1 MEKTCN
7 FACCSTGLVGSFI
20 CNVEEFA
27 YVLTIAVLN
36 ELNDL
41 CLSTKNMRV
50 KNNDWVDLNGRP
62 SFSLIQRSSSSTL
75 SQSGLIMITA
85 FLNICILSYAFRILQ
100 EKCRFKAS

>member
-20 CNVEEFA
+20 CNVEESA

-41 CLSTKNMRV
+41 CLSTKNMR
-50 KNNDWVDLNGRP
+50 K
-62 SFSLIQRSSSSTL
+62 SKT
-75 SQSGLIMITA
+75 MI
-85 FLNICILSYAFRILQ
+85 
-100 EKCRFKAS
+100 E